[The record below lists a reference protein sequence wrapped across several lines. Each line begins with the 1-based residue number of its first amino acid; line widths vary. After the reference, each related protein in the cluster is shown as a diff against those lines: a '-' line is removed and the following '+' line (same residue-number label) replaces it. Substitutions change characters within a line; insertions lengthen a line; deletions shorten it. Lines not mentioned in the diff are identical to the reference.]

1 MSKTYRAP
9 ASGVIEALGSA
20 VRYSDN
26 FDEIADLVIR
36 IVADDMWREFTTKM
50 HEHVVHE
57 SFESFVEAQPLAG
70 IGTTV
75 TTLRRICA
83 GSMAAL
89 DALDRAVQRPRYLN
103 TSRADLN
110 NIKDRAEYPAGTSS
124 TQALRRLRKDR
135 PDLHAEVL
143 AGNTS
148 AHAAMVT
155 AGFRPKTFTVRADD
169 PDRIAATLRRQLDHD
184 TLVAVSERLFD
195 PDAPDPRTSELMH
208 NLDQM
213 RLLDKQNGDLP

>member
-89 DALDRAVQRPRYLN
+89 DALDRAVQAPVGTNQHSREDVANSNSHRP
-103 TSRADLN
+103 T
-110 NIKDRAEYPAGTSS
+110 GTTS

-195 PDAPDPRTSELMH
+195 PDAPDPRTSELTH

>member
-1 MSKTYRAP
+1 MGECDDG
-9 ASGVIEALGSA
+9 GV
-20 VRYSDN
+20 
-26 FDEIADLVIR
+26 
-36 IVADDMWREFTTKM
+36 VAGPGCD
-50 HEHVVHE
+50 
-57 SFESFVEAQPLAG
+57 VEAQGPHQVKEVVAG
-70 IGTTV
+70 AIAAGQRVCHSTSVQAPVGTNQHSREDVANSNSHRPTGTT
-75 TTLRRICA
+75 
-83 GSMAAL
+83 
-89 DALDRAVQRPRYLN
+89 
-103 TSRADLN
+103 
-110 NIKDRAEYPAGTSS
+110 S

-195 PDAPDPRTSELMH
+195 PDAPDPRTSELTH